1 MKQGAL
7 LLSLTCLFATP
18 LEAADRL
25 ASSYRAVI
33 ELDAGW
39 PRGCGSAVS
48 AGGWDIRIVR
58 RREGDEVSARIEV
71 QPPEG
76 NPALPLLARLEVE
89 QFRPAVLLISRD
101 GLLVLPG
108 FDSDRRVDWATLMR
122 NFMFFGGRLV
132 LGEVGGDVEIPF
144 SGPASRDVTAQ
155 YLNCAG
161 DLAAPFRN
169 GS

>member
-1 MKQGAL
+1 MNRRL
-7 LLSLTCLFATP
+7 PCLFA
-18 LEAADRL
+18 LAL
-25 ASSYRAVI
+25 MASSPASADAGRYRALI

-39 PRGCGSAVS
+39 PRGCGSAVTV
-48 AGGWDIRIVR
+48 GGWDIRVVR
-58 RREGDEVSARIEV
+58 QRDGDEVSARIEV

-89 QFRPAVLLISRD
+89 QFRPAVLLVSRD

-132 LGEVGGDVEIPF
+132 LGEVGGDVEIAF

-161 DLAAPFRN
+161 DLTAPFRN